1 MTGGSPDDSATRFAL
16 VGCTNFVV
24 SFTVF
29 YLSFNYLPSET
40 VAALARSIGASE
52 AAQHPPAAAVA
63 NVLAYLAGMV
73 NSFVFNRFGAVR
85 AGGSALPQALR
96 FAAVSA
102 FSLTMGTIASFALVD
117 VLHFPYLAVWV
128 PVTVVVMLVNY
139 FGCKHWAFAP
149 SALESHAP

>member
-1 MTGGSPDDSATRFAL
+1 MTRGSPEDSATRFAL

-29 YLSFNYLPSET
+29 YLSFNYLPPEA
-40 VAALARSIGASE
+40 VAAVARSVGAE
-52 AAQHPPAAAVA
+52 DAALHPPAAAVA

-73 NSFVFNRFGAVR
+73 NSFVLNRSWTFR
-85 AGGSALPQALR
+85 AGGNAFPQALR
-96 FAAVSA
+96 FAAVSL

-117 VLHFPYLAVWV
+117 VLHYPYLAVWV

-149 SALESHAP
+149 HALETHAP